1 LARAVSKFLSIAQRT
16 ISSAYAKI
24 KKGKGKLRL
33 NSSSIRM
40 FHRKGDSTLP
50 CGQPSSVLAV
60 KEDEAFVRVLER
72 ELRKSPKIFT
82 KKRGQPFFIR
92 LFRIAGC
99 QAASKAD
106 FMSKNA
112 QQVISFFFLLSS
124 ISLTRERDADSVDRP
139 ALKPC

>member
-1 LARAVSKFLSIAQRT
+1 
-16 ISSAYAKI
+16 
-24 KKGKGKLRL
+24 
-33 NSSSIRM
+33 M

-112 QQVISFFFLLSS
+112 QQVISFFLFV
-124 ISLTRERDADSVDRP
+124 IFN
-139 ALKPC
+139 